1 MRSWQEDDPSNFEN
15 APEDGPG
22 EPAAVELPASNPPE
36 PADLWTLRDS
46 RGAGNVSAEGN
57 GDCASGEPQ
66 LDPSPDRASP
76 PSILPPDAFGS
87 SEPPRFEIYGA
98 PRPPERIPNFG
109 HLALL
114 CLLVLF
120 GLLFTGLLTQLALR
134 HHLFGIANVQKA
146 MTDIHYALG
155 SEAILYLFTLGECML
170 VFPMVWQKSFL
181 AGIQWNGMT
190 ALRLRWRLVSAAFA
204 CFLLAL
210 LNGVLIPGPTNAPID
225 KIFRAPGAAWLLFV
239 FGVTF
244 APFFEE
250 TFFRGF
256 LLPALCTGF
265 DWFGEKT
272 MHQARLPLAE
282 NGHPRWSIPAMVTA
296 SVVTSIPFALLHA
309 EQTGWAIGPFFLL
322 VGVSLV
328 LCAIRLSARSL
339 ASSVMVHASYNFML
353 FFIMLVGTHGFRH
366 LDKM

>member
-1 MRSWQEDDPSNFEN
+1 MRSWPEEEPSNFEN
-15 APEDGPG
+15 VPEHGPG
-22 EPAAVELPASNPPE
+22 EPAAAEPPASTGIE
-36 PADLWTLRDS
+36 PADLRPLES
-46 RGAGNVSAEGN
+46 FSGAGIPSAEGN
-57 GDCASGEPQ
+57 GVYAAGEPNPGAS
-66 LDPSPDRASP
+66 LEPASP
-76 PSILPPDAFGS
+76 PPVAPDFSALA
-87 SEPPRFEIYGA
+87 EPPRFEIYAA
-98 PRPPERIPNFG
+98 PRPPERIPNFA

-114 CLLVLF
+114 CLLILF

-146 MTDIHYALG
+146 ITDIHYALG
-155 SEAILYLFTLGECML
+155 SEALLYLFTLGECLL

-204 CFLLAL
+204 CLLLAL
-210 LNGVLIPGPTNAPID
+210 LNEVLIPGPANAPID
-225 KIFRAPGAAWLLFV
+225 KIFRTPGAAWLLFA

-272 MHQARLPLAE
+272 MHQPRLPLAE
-282 NGHPRWSIPAMVTA
+282 NGHPQWSMPAMATA
-296 SVVTSIPFALLHA
+296 SVLTSIPFALLHA

-322 VGVSLV
+322 IGVSLV
-328 LCAIRLSARSL
+328 LCSIRLSARSL
-339 ASSVMVHASYNFML
+339 ASSAMVHASYNFML